1 MIGALVPAKALDLAK
16 GRLAAVLSED
26 ERRRLALVML
36 EDVLHALGGVPAVP
50 PVLVVSPDA
59 EVLAHAR
66 SLGAYALR
74 EPESVRGINQALA
87 HALTSWPDAPLEAL
101 LVVLADVPA
110 VTSSD
115 IESVIQALPQDG
127 GVVICPSR
135 AKGTSALALRP
146 PSVIPFRFGEQ
157 SFQWHKREAAA
168 RRLETRV
175 LRIDS
180 LLNDIDEPEDLRE
193 LMLHP
198 AETATHRLLSELALE
213 ERLAARPA

>member
-1 MIGALVPAKALDLAK
+1 MIGALVPAKALDRAK

-26 ERRRLALVML
+26 ERRRLALAML
-36 EDVLHALGGVPAVP
+36 TDVLAAIRGVPQIGSLA
-50 PVLVVSPDA
+50 VVSPDA
-59 EVLAHAR
+59 EVLDHAG
-66 SLGAYALR
+66 SLGAQLVA
-74 EPESVRGINQALA
+74 EPEAVRGINQALA
-87 HALTSWPDAPLEAL
+87 HALADWPGAPLEAL

-115 IESVIQALPQDG
+115 LESVVEALPPDS
-127 GVVICPSR
+127 GVVICPSKAR
-135 AKGTSALALRP
+135 GTSALALRP
-146 PSVIPFRFGEQ
+146 PGAIPFRFGEQ

-180 LLNDIDEPEDLRE
+180 LANDIDEPEDLRE

-198 AETATHRLLSELALE
+198 AKTATHRLLSELALDE
-213 ERLAARPA
+213 

>member
-1 MIGALVPAKALDLAK
+1 MIGALVPAKALDRAK

-26 ERRRLALVML
+26 ERRRLALAML
-36 EDVLHALGGVPAVP
+36 ADVTAAIAAVP
-50 PVLVVSPDA
+50 EIGPGVVVSPDA
-59 EVLAHAR
+59 EVLARAR

-87 HALTSWPDAPLEAL
+87 HALAAWPDMPPDAL

-110 VTSSD
+110 VTSAD
-115 IESVIQALPQDG
+115 LQSVIEALPQDG
-127 GVVICPSR
+127 GVVICPSKAR
-135 AKGTSALALRP
+135 GTSALALRP
-146 PSVIPFRFGEQ
+146 PGAIPFRFGEQ

-168 RRLETRV
+168 RRLDTHV

-180 LLNDIDEPEDLRE
+180 LANDIDEPEDLRE

-198 AETATHRLLSELALE
+198 AKTATHRLLSELALD